1 MSLESN
7 LDRSPSREKTGIYQP
22 GVDVAAFGAAE
33 KRATGDIH
41 DILEPLAGAV
51 GDGAFESTLQQPKV
65 APVAYEATQQPVQQ
79 PLSPIGIAQQVRL
92 AEMATNSEAANNP
105 QMVEMLRALAVRGQQ
120 MDILLAMVSGA
131 ETDAE
136 RLMKL
141 KQATSACPQ
150 LSAEEIIAVINHSDL
165 VRNNLELREALV
177 VGGKKVRDRSG
188 QPASVYAM
196 SLKVGEGGFG
206 IVKDGYILRGG
217 RLIPSVI
224 KEPRNAGSAADGGLT
239 KEQQVQRDRAVKLE
253 ASNAANYLKDPID
266 HVIRPSLISEDQK
279 ETGLPIIAYE
289 KVVDRYGNATD
300 FNKVQDNPY
309 IAPST
314 KFDSFAGAIDG
325 LAALHARGLV
335 HLDFKPGNVMLDA
348 NGQGVVIDPG
358 SLFSTSDTIKV
369 IPPSADSY
377 GSVGKSTIENGKE
390 VLSWLGYTRQ
400 YLDIGK
406 LYEAQ
411 QQGKSLIVADYHAL
425 GKSLNDILESSG
437 LVPSA
442 FAFSESPS
450 PDAPLKKYLGLRD
463 DQYPTAAVREM
474 QWLMAELVM
483 ITSSHPPR
491 PLTEVAADVR
501 RVAQQMKLEVDQFH
515 ADLMQRRGVSPI
527 TTL

>member
-7 LDRSPSREKTGIYQP
+7 RDLSPSREKTGTYQQ
-22 GVDVAAFGAAE
+22 GIDVAADDVTE
-33 KRATGDIH
+33 KRATGAIH
-41 DILEPLAGAV
+41 NILGALE
-51 GDGAFESTLQQPKV
+51 GAADGSLDSTLQRPGA
-65 APVAYEATQQPVQQ
+65 APLAYEATQQPIQQ
-79 PLSPIGIAQQVRL
+79 PLSPMGIAQQVRL
-92 AEMATNSEAANNP
+92 AAMPTNSEVANSP
-105 QMVEMLRALAVRGQQ
+105 QLVEMMQTLEARGRQ
-120 MDILLAMVSGA
+120 MDVLLAMVSGT
-131 ETDAE
+131 ETDTD

-141 KQATSACPQ
+141 QQATRACPQ
-150 LSAEEIIAVINHSDL
+150 LSSEEIIAVINHSDL

-177 VGGKKVRDRSG
+177 VGGKKVLDRSG

-206 IVKDGYILRGG
+206 IVKDGYILRAG

-239 KEQQVQRDRAVKLE
+239 KEQQVIRDQSVKLE
-253 ASNAANYLKDPID
+253 ASNSANYLKEPVD

-314 KFDSFAGAIDG
+314 KFASFAGAIDG
-325 LAALHARGLV
+325 LAGLHARGLV
-335 HLDFKPGNVMLDA
+335 HLDFKPGNVMLDQ

-358 SLFSTSDTIKV
+358 SLFSTADTIKV
-369 IPPSADSY
+369 TPPSADSY
-377 GSVGKSTIENGKE
+377 GTVQKSIVENGKE
-390 VLSWLGYTRQ
+390 ELNWLGYTRQ

-406 LYEAQ
+406 LHEAQ
-411 QQGKSLIVADYHAL
+411 QQGKSLIAADYYAL
-425 GKSLNDILESSG
+425 GKSLNDMLESSG

-442 FAFSESPS
+442 FALSENPAAQ
-450 PDAPLKKYLGLRD
+450 APLKRQLGLRD
-463 DQYPTAAVREM
+463 DQYPTTAVREM
-474 QWLMAELVM
+474 QWLMAELVE
-483 ITSSHPPR
+483 ITSSHPLR
-491 PLTEVAADVR
+491 SLTEVAADVR

-515 ADLMQRRGVSPI
+515 AALMQSRGVSPI